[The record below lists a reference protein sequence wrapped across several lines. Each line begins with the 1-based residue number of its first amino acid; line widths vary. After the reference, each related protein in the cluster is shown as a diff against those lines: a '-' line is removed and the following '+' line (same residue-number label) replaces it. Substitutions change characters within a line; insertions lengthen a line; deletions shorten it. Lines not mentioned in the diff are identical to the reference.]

1 MTRGEH
7 LVWAKERAL
16 ACLQTGNEIAAAASM
31 MSDLRKHPELEGSA
45 EIGGILLTGIFMK
58 QPRTGALQA
67 WIEGFN

>member
-1 MTRGEH
+1 MTRAEH

-16 ACLQTGNEIAAAASM
+16 ACLQSGDEVSASASM

-45 EIGGILLTGIFMK
+45 EIRGRLLTGIMLG
-58 QPRTGALQA
+58 PHRTGALQK